1 MQTDRKDEN
10 MDTATEFLLALIKYL
25 KECHPEA
32 LKGFKAPQ
40 GPLQELLNQ
49 PNLKSRSRSV
59 TPVKPAPSVQSTPAP
74 LVQPSTSAQPVL
86 TAQKPQ
92 AHSAHPAPSAQP
104 APPAHSAP
112 SVQFIT
118 PSKPAKRAATK
129 TIIDTTDHDME
140 TLREESDST
149 EDGFIPVESKKRKK
163 KALKANNPATTS
175 TVASLTKPS
184 EHTNKRTD
192 ERQTPKTDDSV
203 PRTKPPPPTFVQD
216 KKSWNNVL
224 TQMSARNINF
234 NHAKSTGQ
242 GIKVR
247 SLEVLAE
254 LSSDHRPVL
263 LQLGHD
269 VEDRSIKRTITDWK
283 RLRDRFQTIDTAKL
297 NITTD
302 TVTSVSAAK
311 EANTKVLEII
321 KNTVGEC
328 SRECSVPFEGR
339 WPLPEAGKSNE
350 SRAAPSTDSR
360 HTFDNIIGEKLTI
373 EPNCTYASQIE
384 LDL

>member
-1 MQTDRKDEN
+1 MQTDRKDRN

-59 TPVKPAPSVQSTPAP
+59 TPVKPAPSAQSTPAP
-74 LVQPSTSAQPVL
+74 SAQSTPAPSVQPSTSAQPVL

-104 APPAHSAP
+104 APPAQSAP
-112 SVQFIT
+112 SVHFIT

-129 TIIDTTDHDME
+129 TITDTTDHDME

-184 EHTNKRTD
+184 ETNKQTD
-192 ERQTPKTDDSV
+192 DQTPKTDDSETARAS
-203 PRTKPPPPTFVQD
+203 PRYAY
-216 KKSWNNVL
+216 N
-224 TQMSARNINF
+224 TQANAICGRSQTRI
-234 NHAKSTGQ
+234 HTGP
-242 GIKVR
+242 GADYER
-247 SLEVLAE
+247 M
-254 LSSDHRPVL
+254 
-263 LQLGHD
+263 G
-269 VEDRSIKRTITDWK
+269 
-283 RLRDRFQTIDTAKL
+283 
-297 NITTD
+297 
-302 TVTSVSAAK
+302 
-311 EANTKVLEII
+311 
-321 KNTVGEC
+321 
-328 SRECSVPFEGR
+328 
-339 WPLPEAGKSNE
+339 
-350 SRAAPSTDSR
+350 
-360 HTFDNIIGEKLTI
+360 
-373 EPNCTYASQIE
+373 
-384 LDL
+384 